1 VWPPFPARAAV
12 HDLLVQTR
20 LLHGRACTAARS
32 MSNAAQI
39 ELGSMVSLWRYPVKA
54 PGTRPVVEL
63 FDGCGGTT
71 ETFAGLLLGGHV

>member
-1 VWPPFPARAAV
+1 MWPPFPACAAV

-20 LLHGRACTAARS
+20 LLHGRACTVGRS

-39 ELGSMVSLWRYPVKA
+39 ELGSMVSLWRYPVESR
-54 PGTRPVVEL
+54 GTRPVVEL